1 MNSHSLT
8 KGSIGKSLLFFL
20 LPILTSSL
28 IQQLYSTVDLI
39 FVGRFCGTESTA
51 AIGASNLIIT
61 CLIGFFNGMAVG
73 TNVVAAHIYGE
84 ENESDLKKVINKLAK
99 TEYIISSKGRNGGLK
114 LGMDPAEIN
123 LGKVLLLTEENL
135 SLVECMGES
144 GTCPLLSKECKLKG
158 IICKSLNVFVN
169 EMAQYTL
176 KDIM

>member
-1 MNSHSLT
+1 MQLSKFT
-8 KGSIGKSLLFFL
+8 DYTFRA
-20 LPILTSSL
+20 L
-28 IQQLYSTVDLI
+28 IYLAKNPEENATVDILAERLEI
-39 FVGRFCGTESTA
+39 S
-51 AIGASNLIIT
+51 S
-61 CLIGFFNGMAVG
+61 
-73 TNVVAAHIYGE
+73 HH
-84 ENESDLKKVINKLAK
+84 LKKVINKLAK

-135 SLVECMGES
+135 GLVECMGES

>member
-1 MNSHSLT
+1 MQLSKFT
-8 KGSIGKSLLFFL
+8 DYAFRA
-20 LPILTSSL
+20 L
-28 IQQLYSTVDLI
+28 IYLAKNPEENATVDILAERLEI
-39 FVGRFCGTESTA
+39 S
-51 AIGASNLIIT
+51 S
-61 CLIGFFNGMAVG
+61 
-73 TNVVAAHIYGE
+73 HH
-84 ENESDLKKVINKLAK
+84 LKKVINKLAK
-99 TEYIISSKGRNGGLK
+99 TEYIISLKGRNGGLK